1 MKLPKRTVLRQVVG
15 KKLSIHAV
23 LLAVQSVQ
31 LNTKGLLA
39 SRLRHQSA
47 KIGLCSQSETF
58 LKEKPHERDYT
69 SWC

>member
-1 MKLPKRTVLRQVVG
+1 VRVVVG
-15 KKLSIHAV
+15 QKLSIHAV
-23 LLAVQSVQ
+23 LPAVVSGQ

-39 SRLRHQSA
+39 SRSRHQSA

-69 SWC
+69 SLVGRVN